1 MSRVIWFA
9 TLGVL
14 LGSTRAGAQLCTG
27 APSFR
32 RPVQVSVGALFNSEA
47 KSLVAGLAVGS
58 HGVFGEGQLGT
69 TYHDAL
75 DGSSFDF
82 GAGVGYQLTLDKQAR
97 AQVCPMAGVG
107 FVSGPKN
114 IQGSG
119 NGYSETDVQFGLAAG
134 VVVLRAKQVQLV
146 PTASIA
152 YAHASGNLEN
162 AFGVGTSYSASFGIL
177 GLGMGVEFSRQVSL
191 IPAVSI
197 PFNVRGA
204 HTSWGFTVAVNMT
217 GAH

>member
-119 NGYSETDVQFGLAAG
+119 NGYSETDV
-134 VVVLRAKQVQLV
+134 
-146 PTASIA
+146 
-152 YAHASGNLEN
+152 
-162 AFGVGTSYSASFGIL
+162 
-177 GLGMGVEFSRQVSL
+177 
-191 IPAVSI
+191 
-197 PFNVRGA
+197 
-204 HTSWGFTVAVNMT
+204 
-217 GAH
+217 

>member
-119 NGYSETDVQFGLAAG
+119 NGYSETDVQLGLAAG
-134 VVVLRAKQVQLV
+134 VVVLRANSCSSC
-146 PTASIA
+146 PRRRSRTRTPAAIWRTRSESA
-152 YAHASGNLEN
+152 PATRRRSGSS
-162 AFGVGTSYSASFGIL
+162 VSAWVWSSAG
-177 GLGMGVEFSRQVSL
+177 R
-191 IPAVSI
+191 
-197 PFNVRGA
+197 
-204 HTSWGFTVAVNMT
+204 
-217 GAH
+217 

>member
-82 GAGVGYQLTLDKQAR
+82 GAGVGYQLTLDKQA
-97 AQVCPMAGVG
+97 
-107 FVSGPKN
+107 
-114 IQGSG
+114 
-119 NGYSETDVQFGLAAG
+119 
-134 VVVLRAKQVQLV
+134 
-146 PTASIA
+146 
-152 YAHASGNLEN
+152 HASGNLEN

-197 PFNVRGA
+197 PFSVRGA